1 MVEEEVVGETDQT
14 GEVTFSVPEDVDELE
29 VTIESGDTDA
39 ELEIEVAAAHPA

>member
-39 ELEIEVAAAHPA
+39 ELEIEVAAAPPA